1 MTETPGDYIRTNN
14 LAMKYGFGIF
24 AVAFMVFASLING
37 DAASL
42 VLLKALAA
50 LPVAISWICLSQLY
64 NQERSN
70 QPFTPSFIERTLL
83 EGVVIVA
90 AVGIAAWSPERQPWG
105 MVGSAI
111 FGIALYFGIRSAAY
125 LFMAKKK

>member
-1 MTETPGDYIRTNN
+1 MTETPDNYIRTNN
-14 LAMKYGFGIF
+14 LAMKYSLGIF

-50 LPVAISWICLSQLY
+50 LPVAISWICVAQLY
-64 NQERSN
+64 NPERST

-83 EGVVIVA
+83 ESVVIVA
-90 AVGIAAWSPERQPWG
+90 AVGIAAWYPDREPLG
-105 MVGSAI
+105 MIAAAL
-111 FGIALYFGIRSAAY
+111 FGIALYFAVRSAAY
-125 LFMAKKK
+125 LFIARRK